1 MTTPSHLS
9 PVSAPSPA
17 GLFRFQVVCRVLDR
31 ERQGLVRAEAVR
43 VTAAEDHPLP
53 HGGLRRIGGR
63 SIYRWLKAFER
74 DGFAGLVPARHRAT
88 PASLVL
94 PAPMLDFLASQK
106 KADRRASLP
115 ELIRRARELGVVSPG
130 QRVDRTTV
138 WRTARR
144 RGIETR
150 RGRVCRTRDTRRF
163 AYPHRLDMVLCDGK
177 HFRAGAQRRK
187 RVALVFLDDATRYG
201 LHAVVGPSESAALF
215 LRGLYETICR
225 HGLMT
230 ACYLDRGPGF
240 IALDTLAVAVR
251 LDVRI
256 IHGAAG
262 YPQGHGKVEKFHQ
275 RTWAAVLRGL
285 DRRPEVDPD
294 CGALELRLQ
303 HYLREVYNHTPHEGL
318 GGSTPAER
326 FHGDERALRLPDSR
340 DELRRDFVVHL
351 ERRVS
356 NDHIVSVDSLAY
368 EVPRGL
374 AGQTVQLQRHV
385 LDGSLAVLH
394 DGRVV
399 PLQVVDLAR
408 NAHAPRAAD
417 SAAEDAVHPLP
428 KTSAEL
434 AFERDLGAVVD
445 ADGGFRDL
453 QPKTRKD
460 AKD

>member
-1 MTTPSHLS
+1 MTTPLHSP

-17 GLFRFQVVCRVLDR
+17 GLFRFQVVCRALDR

-43 VTAAEDHPLP
+43 VTAAEDHVRPD
-53 HGGLRRIGGR
+53 GGVQRVSAR

-74 DGFAGLVPARHRAT
+74 GGFVALVPPRHRVT
-88 PASLVL
+88 SASLVL
-94 PAPMLDFLASQK
+94 PAELLDFVAAQK

-115 ELIRRARELGVVSPG
+115 ELIQRARERGVVSPA
-130 QRVDRTTV
+130 QPVDRTTV
-138 WRTARR
+138 WRAARR

-150 RGRVCRTRDTRRF
+150 RGRVSRTRDTRRF

-187 RVALVFLDDATRYG
+187 RVALVFLDDATRFG
-201 LHAVVGPSESAALF
+201 LHAVVGSSESAALF
-215 LRGLYETICR
+215 LRGLYETLCR
-225 HGLMT
+225 QGFMT
-230 ACYLDRGPGF
+230 ACYLDRGAGF
-240 IALDTLAVAVR
+240 IALDTLAVAAR
-251 LDVRI
+251 LEIRI
-256 IHGAAG
+256 VHGAAG

-285 DRRPEVDPD
+285 DHSPEVDPG

-318 GGSTPAER
+318 GGLSPAER
-326 FHGDERALRLPDSR
+326 FHADDRALRLPDSR
-340 DELRRDFVVHL
+340 EALRRDFVVHL
-351 ERRVS
+351 ERRVG
-356 NDHIVSVDSLAY
+356 NDHVVSVDGLAY

-374 AGQTVQLQRHV
+374 AGLTVQLQRHV

-394 DGRVV
+394 DGRLV

-408 NAHAPRAAD
+408 NARAPRAAD
-417 SAAEDAVHPLP
+417 RPAEDEIHPLP

-445 ADGGFRDL
+445 ADGGFRD
-453 QPKTRKD
+453 PHPDTKKD
-460 AKD
+460 